1 MDPRLD
7 RLRGS
12 AAPKRHNAR
21 TIAALTT
28 NPGCARRAVLDAAG
42 VDKVALARG
51 VGFPARSGQSRFAIT
66 RGNAFEAQVKADGCA
81 ELLRLLRE
89 TLDLDLTEAA
99 YSDLEGG
106 NDNQQL
112 RHAHAR
118 AELARAV
125 AAGGTASTLF
135 DHPLLRVNL
144 AGQDV
149 FLEPDLVAFQHRGT
163 FHVVEIKSFAVIDG
177 QADPDKVAAAAIQS
191 AVYVLA
197 LRQLLGS
204 PDTVSHDIVLVCP
217 ENFANR
223 PVAVKVDV
231 RRQLTVLEH
240 QIARL
245 ARIDRILDDLPAGLT
260 FDLGATVDGV
270 ATRPRADLIAALHHV
285 GARYTPGCI
294 AGCDLA
300 FFCRDE
306 AAHRTA
312 TLGPAVREELGG
324 VQTVAEALGLA
335 DGTLVPSEDQRDVAA
350 LLRTARRLYDESLR
364 APGSRPA
371 A

>member
-1 MDPRLD
+1 MVQMGVLEIHPWGSRVDKPHRAERMIFDLDPGED
-7 RLRGS
+7 V
-12 AAPKRHNAR
+12 PWPQVQE
-21 TIAALTT
+21 AALLMRTLLEELGHD
-28 NPGCARRAVLDAAG
+28 PL
-42 VDKVALARG
+42 KVSHE
-51 VGFPARSGQSRFAIT
+51 V
-66 RGNAFEAQVKADGCA
+66 
-81 ELLRLLRE
+81 
-89 TLDLDLTEAA
+89 
-99 YSDLEGG
+99 
-106 NDNQQL
+106 
-112 RHAHAR
+112 
-118 AELARAV
+118 
-125 AAGGTASTLF
+125 
-135 DHPLLRVNL
+135 
-144 AGQDV
+144 
-149 FLEPDLVAFQHRGT
+149 
-163 FHVVEIKSFAVIDG
+163 
-177 QADPDKVAAAAIQS
+177 
-191 AVYVLA
+191 VLA
-197 LRQLLGS
+197 
-204 PDTVSHDIVLVCP
+204 CP

-270 ATRPRADLIAALHHV
+270 ATRPRADLVAALHQV
-285 GARYTPGCI
+285 GARYTPACI

-324 VQTVAEALGLA
+324 VETVAEALGLA

-350 LLRTARRLYDESLR
+350 LLRTARRLYDESGG
-364 APGSRPA
+364 APDFRPA